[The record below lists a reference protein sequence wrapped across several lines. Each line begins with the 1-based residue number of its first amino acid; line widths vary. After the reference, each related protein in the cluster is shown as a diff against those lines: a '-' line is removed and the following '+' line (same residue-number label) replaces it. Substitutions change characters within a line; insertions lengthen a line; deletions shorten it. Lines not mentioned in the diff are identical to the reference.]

1 VVATVHA
8 DGYLIRTGAGGPFT
22 SPADLPGGLVD
33 RLARTRGVRQADPFV
48 DIPATAR
55 GPRGPVLIHLI
66 GVRPG
71 GLGPPALAGGRTL
84 TGPGEALVDDLVH
97 VHVGES
103 FIVGTLRLRAVA
115 VLHGYSYMAGMPIV
129 YTDLRDAQTVA
140 FSGRDDVSTVAL
152 VGSPAHV
159 PAGFSVMS
167 SADAQRDI
175 LHPLR
180 NGVRSIDLIKMLL
193 WVVAVVIIG
202 AVVYLSA
209 LERRRDFAVLKAIG
223 SSTRWLYG
231 GLALQA
237 GVLAL
242 VSAGLAVLL
251 EHPIGA
257 MMPMP
262 LALPAGSVAT
272 LPPVALAIGL
282 LASLS
287 GLRLALRADP
297 ALAFGAP

>member
-1 VVATVHA
+1 
-8 DGYLIRTGAGGPFT
+8 
-22 SPADLPGGLVD
+22 
-33 RLARTRGVRQADPFV
+33 
-48 DIPATAR
+48 
-55 GPRGPVLIHLI
+55 
-66 GVRPG
+66 
-71 GLGPPALAGGRTL
+71 
-84 TGPGEALVDDLVH
+84 
-97 VHVGES
+97 
-103 FIVGTLRLRAVA
+103 
-115 VLHGYSYMAGMPIV
+115 
-129 YTDLRDAQTVA
+129 
-140 FSGRDDVSTVAL
+140 
-152 VGSPAHV
+152 
-159 PAGFSVMS
+159 
-167 SADAQRDI
+167 
-175 LHPLR
+175 
-180 NGVRSIDLIKMLL
+180 
-193 WVVAVVIIG
+193 VIIG